1 MLVLILKIIHR
12 NPTLYLASLCV
23 SAMRKKTHRDLTFSE
38 NLALH
43 EMVNS
48 RIRMRFGEQVM
59 SKELCNANL
68 KRKGAMRM
76 RDAIFRNSWITMY
89 IDGLPVYG
97 KLGFV
102 GDEDSEGSHF
112 D

>member
-1 MLVLILKIIHR
+1 
-12 NPTLYLASLCV
+12 
-23 SAMRKKTHRDLTFSE
+23 
-38 NLALH
+38 
-43 EMVNS
+43 
-48 RIRMRFGEQVM
+48 M